1 MKNKM
6 KKQNAVEKN
15 KSEFYTTRFH
25 PETQVGL
32 LAHQVASREQD
43 GLINQSKNNYSK
55 SYGKI
60 LKENL
65 LTFFNILLFAIGLAL
80 MIVKAFTSLF
90 FLVILI
96 LNIAIGIYQDV
107 RAKKTI
113 DRLRLVTAPSAEV
126 IRDAREV
133 TIPSDKI
140 VLDDIVILSTG
151 KQISTDAIVRSGS
164 IEVNESLLTG
174 EAIAVKKKAGDLVYA
189 GSYVTSGTAVVQV
202 DRIGDD
208 NYAQQ
213 LQKKAKVL
221 AKPKSELLRSLNFI
235 FHIISFIIIP
245 LAVIMA
251 VGNSIQMAK
260 AGGDFSGWEKVSKV
274 IEQTAGSLVG
284 MIPSGM
290 FLLTSMTLYT
300 GVIRLGK
307 KRTSVQELYSIEM
320 LARVDTLCLD
330 KTGTITDGTMSVEK
344 VIVFDSYKGIDLD
357 TIMGSYLKAVNDTN
371 QTSLAMMKKYPLN
384 QVLQPVM
391 TLPFSSD
398 RKCSAVTFK
407 GKGTFIFGAPE
418 FVYKGKDKEL
428 NKIVREYVNR
438 GTRVLMFAH
447 SKDKIKNDRIP
458 EDVDPICLFILYDR
472 IRPDAYETISWFR
485 DNDVVVK
492 IISGDNPVAVSEIA
506 RQVGI
511 ETANQYISLEGMS
524 LEEVSSVANEYTI
537 FGRVTPEQK
546 AALISS
552 LRKHNHTV
560 AMIGDGVNDIL
571 SLKQA
576 DCSIAMAS
584 GSEAARDVSHLVLLD
599 SNFNVLPSIVAE
611 GRRAIANLQNVSSL
625 FLAKTVFSILFSC
638 IWAVVM
644 FVDRNSDVVNT
655 YPFKTNNLYI
665 WEILAIGI
673 PAFFM
678 ALQPNKKIIRGNFVK
693 NVVQKAIPG
702 GLAITLAVSAF
713 FIFQNYNVFGF
724 GVLAGETT
732 SMVAITCSCITMYVL
747 AFILLLQLCIPFNKY
762 RAILFVGLTITAA
775 GVILISELQ
784 GWTGLLNI
792 SIRTMPNEAL
802 KGLFLVLGCAI
813 LIYFGA
819 DWIFKVITNKR
830 RRK

>member
-6 KKQNAVEKN
+6 KKKGNTEKN
-15 KSEFYTTRFH
+15 KSEFYTVRFH
-25 PETQVGL
+25 PEAQVGL
-32 LAHQVASREQD
+32 LASQVASREQD
-43 GLINQSKNNYSK
+43 GLINQTKNNYSK

-65 LTFFNILLFAIGLAL
+65 LTFFNILLFVIGLAL

-140 VLDDIVILSTG
+140 VLDDIVILSAG

-174 EAIAVKKKAGDLVYA
+174 EAIAVKKKTGDMVYA

-245 LAVIMA
+245 LAIIMA

-260 AGGDFSGWEKVSKV
+260 AAGDFTSWEKVSKV

-357 TIMGSYLKAVNDTN
+357 TIMGSYLRAVNDTN

-384 QVLQPVM
+384 QELQPVM

-438 GTRVLMFAH
+438 GTRVLMLAH
-447 SKDKIKNDRIP
+447 SKEKIKNDTIP
-458 EDVDPICLFILYDR
+458 ENTDPICLFILYDR

-485 DNDVVVK
+485 ENDVVIK
-492 IISGDNPVAVSEIA
+492 IISGDNPIAVSEIA

-524 LEEVSSVANEYTI
+524 LEEVESIANDYTI

-599 SNFNVLPSIVAE
+599 SNFSVLPSIVAE

-644 FVDRNSDVVNT
+644 FVDRSSSVVNT

-678 ALQPNKKIIRGNFVK
+678 ALQPNKKIIRGNFVT

-702 GLAITLAVSAF
+702 GLSITLAVSTF
-713 FIFQNYNVFGF
+713 FIFQNYNIFGF
-724 GVLAGETT
+724 GVVAGETN

-747 AFILLLQLCIPFNKY
+747 AFLLLLQLCIPFNKY
-762 RAILFVGLTITAA
+762 RAFLFVGLSIASI

-784 GWTGLLNI
+784 GWTNLLNI
-792 SIRTMPNEAL
+792 SIRTLPHESL

-813 LIYFGA
+813 LFYFGA
-819 DWIFKVITNKR
+819 DWLFKVITSKR
-830 RRK
+830 RK